1 MDIYE
6 STTIFIACPADTVSG
21 GPELLHQLC
30 SELLRRGIRACMWYP
45 DAEPDKIPQP
55 KVYQKYLVPISD
67 SLSDRPENI
76 VIIPETMSVIY
87 GPLHHI
93 RKIFWWM
100 SVDNYLHA
108 LSHTIEKY
116 FNLCNGFALVD
127 NVFCFYP
134 DTKMEHWVQSE
145 YARQFVHANHVDDAQ
160 VHFVGDYLQSSAHLK
175 QMSNGG
181 ALSSLRQNLVVYN
194 PKKGLEFTQQLMD
207 AAPDIAWAPIE
218 NMTAEEVHALLS
230 RAKVYIDFGN
240 HPGQDRIPREA
251 AAAGCCVITG
261 RRGAAA
267 NDIDVPIPAACK
279 FEDTPS
285 EIPSILNC
293 IRTCFH
299 DYEAHTRDFDSYRA
313 MIMGQKTKFR
323 RDVAAALPVC
333 YDVPQRRHVI
343 LQNGVHAEKFAAVL
357 LQSDDIDL
365 IALWLDDAAD
375 ASIGSVR
382 AGNKTLPAIRFA
394 DLVFLY
400 QEGRIDAILLDS
412 ADTEKEARRLVAAGI
427 PETIF
432 C

>member
-6 STTIFIACPADTVSG
+6 NTTIFIACPAGVTSG

-30 SELLRRGIRACMWYP
+30 SEFMRRGLRAFMWYH
-45 DAEPDKIPQP
+45 DAKEHTIPQP
-55 KVYQKYLVPISD
+55 KIYRKYLVPIAERLLD
-67 SLSDRPENI
+67 CPENI
-76 VIIPETMSVIY
+76 VIIPETMTDIY
-87 GPLHHI
+87 EYLHHI
-93 RKIFWWM
+93 RKICWWM
-100 SVDNYLHA
+100 SVDNYLLA
-108 LSHTIEKY
+108 LARTLLGY
-116 FNLCNGFALVD
+116 FEYHDGLSLVD
-127 NVFCFYP
+127 NTFCFFP
-134 DTKMEHWVQSE
+134 DLQMEHWVQSE

-267 NDIDVPIPAACK
+267 NNIDVPIPATYK

-299 DYEAHTRDFDSYRA
+299 DYEAHTRLRQLPRNDY
-313 MIMGQKTKFR
+313 GTKNEIPPRCR
-323 RDVAAALPVC
+323 RRP
-333 YDVPQRRHVI
+333 PR
-343 LQNGVHAEKFAAVL
+343 L
-357 LQSDDIDL
+357 L
-365 IALWLDDAAD
+365 
-375 ASIGSVR
+375 
-382 AGNKTLPAIRFA
+382 
-394 DLVFLY
+394 
-400 QEGRIDAILLDS
+400 
-412 ADTEKEARRLVAAGI
+412 
-427 PETIF
+427 
-432 C
+432 